1 MLRKPIPKKIREQVY
16 QKYNGHCAYCGCEL
30 EYKDM
35 QVDHVIS
42 VYGKDGSN
50 DLDNLM
56 PTCRMCNFY
65 KSTYSLDDFRKNL
78 ETLHERLQK
87 TFIYRLALKY
97 GLVEEHKKK
106 IEFYFERQYMKG
118 DLKHMNMDIIAKRI
132 VKKYVEEHLD
142 KSDKCIS
149 NVDTEPYFVW
159 KCKTLQNWKYL
170 MSTDLHDGMYY
181 ELTYNGDKKE
191 WYLDAYK
198 KFENRCIPMPTLKEE

>member
-16 QKYNGHCAYCGCEL
+16 KKYNGHCAYCGCEI

-42 VYGKDGSN
+42 VYGKYGSN

-97 GLVEEHKKK
+97 GLVVEIKKEV
-106 IEFYFERQYMKG
+106 IFYFE
-118 DLKHMNMDIIAKRI
+118 D
-132 VKKYVEEHLD
+132 
-142 KSDKCIS
+142 
-149 NVDTEPYFVW
+149 
-159 KCKTLQNWKYL
+159 
-170 MSTDLHDGMYY
+170 
-181 ELTYNGDKKE
+181 
-191 WYLDAYK
+191 YK
-198 KFENRCIPMPTLKEE
+198 KI